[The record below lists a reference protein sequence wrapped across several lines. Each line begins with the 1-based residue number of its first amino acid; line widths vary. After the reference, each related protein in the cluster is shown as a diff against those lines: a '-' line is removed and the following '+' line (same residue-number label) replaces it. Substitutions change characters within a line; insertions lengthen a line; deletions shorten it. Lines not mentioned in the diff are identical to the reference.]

1 MRQSMEDNFWSISKK
16 PQISSS
22 FRPFV
27 GRKGLKRTRGSNLTQ
42 DEIKKRI
49 LINLYEKGSGLNQNQ
64 IRAIPTLNSV
74 EWNALGSILAE
85 LCVAGK
91 LNADSPSDYKEGAWI
106 YTITDDG
113 REFIELLKKMR
124 GLGVGFSLFDESQ

>member
-1 MRQSMEDNFWSISKK
+1 MRQTLEENFWTYSKK

-22 FRPFV
+22 FSPFV
-27 GRKGLKRTRGSNLTQ
+27 GRKGFKRTRGSNLTQ

-49 LINLYEKGSGLNQNQ
+49 LINLYEKGEGLNQNL

-74 EWNALGSILAE
+74 EWNALSSILAE

-91 LNADSPSDYKEGAWI
+91 LNPDSPSDYKEGAWI

-124 GLGVGFSLFDESQ
+124 GLGVGFSLFDENR

>member
-1 MRQSMEDNFWSISKK
+1 MKENFLLSSKNS
-16 PQISSS
+16 QIVSS
-22 FRPFV
+22 FNPFV
-27 GRKGLKRTRGSNLTQ
+27 PRKGFKRTRGSNLTQ

-85 LCVAGK
+85 LCVVGK
-91 LNADSPSDYKEGAWI
+91 LNADPPSDYKEGAWM
-106 YTITDDG
+106 YSITDDG
-113 REFIELLKKMR
+113 REFIELIKKMR
-124 GLGVGFSLFDESQ
+124 GLGGGFSFFDENTS